1 MLRDKVTAPD
11 QIERVAGQYRREK
24 KRVGFT
30 NGCFDILH
38 AGHVMYL
45 EKAAAFG
52 DILIVGLNS
61 DASVK
66 RIKGPRRPV
75 VPENERA
82 LVLSALYFVD
92 HIVLFDEPDPG
103 ELIRKIRPDVLV
115 KGADWDEDRIVGGE
129 FVKQHGGDVQR
140 ISFEYRISTSQIIER
155 IRKTNHAG

>member
-1 MLRDKVTAPD
+1 MLKDKVTAPD
-11 QIERVAGQYRREK
+11 QIERVAGQYRRDK

-45 EKAAAFG
+45 EKAAALG
-52 DILIVGLNS
+52 DILVVGLNS

-66 RIKGPRRPV
+66 RIKGTQRPV

-82 LVLSALYFVD
+82 MVLSALYFVD

-103 ELIRKIRPDVLV
+103 ELIRKVQPSVLV
-115 KGADWDEDRIVGGE
+115 KGADWKEDSIVGAR
-129 FVKQHGGDVQR
+129 FVKEQGGCVR
-140 ISFEYRISTSQIIER
+140 RVSFEYQVSTSQIIER
-155 IRKTNHAG
+155 IRNLTHAG

>member
-1 MLRDKVTAPD
+1 MKDKVRASD
-11 QIERVAGQYRREK
+11 EIEHVAGRYRRDEK
-24 KRVGFT
+24 KVVFT

-52 DILIVGLNS
+52 DVLIVGLNS

-66 RIKGPRRPV
+66 RIKGPQRPV
-75 VPENERA
+75 LPENQRA

-103 ELIRKIRPDVLV
+103 NLIRDIRPAVLV
-115 KGADWDEDRIVGGE
+115 KGADWDEDRIVGAG
-129 FVKQHGGDVQR
+129 FVKEHGGCVR
-140 ISFEYRISTSQIIER
+140 RVGFEYRVSTSEIIER
-155 IRKTNHAG
+155 IRRLNHAG

>member
-1 MLRDKVTAPD
+1 MKDKVTAPD
-11 QIERVAGQYRREK
+11 EIHGIADRYRLDEK
-24 KRVGFT
+24 KVVFT

-52 DILIVGLNS
+52 DVLIVGLNS

-66 RIKGPRRPV
+66 QIKGPQRPV

-82 LVLSALYFVD
+82 FVLSALYFVD

-103 ELIRKIRPDVLV
+103 NLIRQIRPAVLV
-115 KGADWDEDRIVGGE
+115 KGADWEEDRIVGAQ
-129 FVKQHGGDVQR
+129 FVKENGGRVR
-140 ISFEYRISTSQIIER
+140 RVFFEYRVSTSDIIDR
-155 IRKTNHAG
+155 IKRANHAG